1 MKDKIS
7 IIVPTYNRAQVIAR
21 SINSILTQTYENFE
35 LLILDDGSTDDTRN
49 VIERFEDERIRYI
62 RLKDNS
68 GASHARNV
76 GIQMA
81 TCEYIAFQ
89 DSDDVWLPE
98 KLEKQMQKMVHA
110 SEKVGLVYCRM
121 NGKGRNGE
129 KVVCPERWIDKEK
142 LEGNILFLLL
152 RENVIGTPT
161 MLFRKKCLEQAGGFN
176 ESLKCIEDWELVLR
190 IAEFW
195 EIEFVEDILV
205 EVYQSEHSVSENIN
219 GYLEARCYMISKYW
233 KLMAQENVLDGIIR
247 ELLILSHKC
256 GFYQETKK
264 LLLKAIKE

>member
-35 LLILDDGSTDDTRN
+35 LLILDDGFTDDTRN
-49 VIERFEDERIRYI
+49 IIERFEDERIRYI

-76 GIQMA
+76 GIQMV

-129 KVVCPERWIDKEK
+129 
-142 LEGNILFLLL
+142 GSMS
-152 RENVIGTPT
+152 GT
-161 MLFRKKCLEQAGGFN
+161 
-176 ESLKCIEDWELVLR
+176 
-190 IAEFW
+190 
-195 EIEFVEDILV
+195 
-205 EVYQSEHSVSENIN
+205 
-219 GYLEARCYMISKYW
+219 
-233 KLMAQENVLDGIIR
+233 LDR
-247 ELLILSHKC
+247 
-256 GFYQETKK
+256 
-264 LLLKAIKE
+264 